1 MEHGAQPL
9 VDVHAHFLTPWYV
22 EAAEAGGHHRPDGM
36 PAWPSWSPEDHLR
49 LMDAHGIEQSVLSV
63 SSPGVWFGDREA
75 SVALCRRLNDYAAGL
90 VASRPD
96 RFRFFASVPLPAV
109 DEAVAEAARALDELG
124 AAGTVALTNT
134 GGTYLSDPL
143 VAPYLDELDRR
154 GAVLFVHPTSP
165 PGWEATALGFPRP
178 MVEFLADTTRV
189 MSALLVS
196 GDAARRTGLRIIVP
210 HCGASLP
217 LVADRLRLFASLTPS
232 PGGSEVIDE
241 GLGRLWFD
249 LAGTPLPVHA
259 EALVAQV
266 GTERLLYGSDYC
278 WTPTRLVAAQVEALD
293 TGWRAGTHGPWR
305 ELTGRN
311 AATLLTAPAP
321 H

>member
-1 MEHGAQPL
+1 
-9 VDVHAHFLTPWYV
+9 
-22 EAAEAGGHHRPDGM
+22 
-36 PAWPSWSPEDHLR
+36 
-49 LMDAHGIEQSVLSV
+49 MDAHGIEQSILSV
-63 SSPGVWFGDREA
+63 SSPGVWFGDRAA
-75 SVALCRRLNDYAAGL
+75 SVALCRRLNDYAAEL
-90 VASRPD
+90 VATRPD

-124 AAGTVALTNT
+124 AAGTVAMTNA

-165 PGWEATALGFPRP
+165 PGWESTALGFPRP
-178 MVEFLADTTRV
+178 MVEFFADTTRV
-189 MSALLVS
+189 LSALLVS
-196 GDAARRTGLRIIVP
+196 GEAARRTGLRIIVP

-217 LVADRLRLFASLTPS
+217 LLADRLRLFASLAS
-232 PGGSEVIDE
+232 SARESEAIDE

-259 EALVAQV
+259 EALIAQV

-278 WTPTRLVAAQVEALD
+278 WTPPRLVAAQVAALD
-293 TGWRAGTHGPWR
+293 TGWRAGVHGPWR
-305 ELTGRN
+305 DLTSTN
-311 AATLLTAPAP
+311 AAALLAAPVTR
-321 H
+321 